1 MTTHSSILAWRIP
14 WTVSS
19 SGSQS
24 QRRLS
29 DFHFQGG
36 RGKQREKQSTDHLE
50 DGRSLIIVCSTN
62 ESENF
67 RLL

>member
-1 MTTHSSILAWRIP
+1 MDCIVFRVAK
-14 WTVSS
+14 
-19 SGSQS
+19 SQT
-24 QRRLS
+24 RLS

-36 RGKQREKQSTDHLE
+36 RGKQREKQSTGHLE
-50 DGRSLIIVCSTN
+50 DGRSLVIVCSTN